1 MSFVNNLRLRE
12 FPKPKQKIK
21 RKIEKLLD
29 FDDQLNA
36 EREKNRQVIKKSK
49 EVITTKENEWKN
61 KEKQYIREINQK
73 EIGQFISH
81 KNSWKLT
88 ENYFQNLKNIK
99 KIFSNLSKTSTDSK
113 RKLPKKTDLFEKTG
127 GNLIQSKKKTRLL
140 LKNVRLFNRKVQK
153 YQL

>member
-81 KNSWKLT
+81 KNS
-88 ENYFQNLKNIK
+88 
-99 KIFSNLSKTSTDSK
+99 
-113 RKLPKKTDLFEKTG
+113 
-127 GNLIQSKKKTRLL
+127 
-140 LKNVRLFNRKVQK
+140 
-153 YQL
+153 